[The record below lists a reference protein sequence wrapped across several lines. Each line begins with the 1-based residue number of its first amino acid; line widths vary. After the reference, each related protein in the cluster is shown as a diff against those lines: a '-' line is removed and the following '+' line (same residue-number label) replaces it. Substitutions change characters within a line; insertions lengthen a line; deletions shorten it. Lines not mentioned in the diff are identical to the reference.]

1 MANSKI
7 YKLIDLIE
15 EVKKIEEMISLHQKE
30 ADSDFMLLQYQ
41 AKKVKLT
48 GNLISELNSP
58 PFKSTSSFLFIKHF
72 LDKFYGDPSG
82 SLEDNGKEINDL
94 RKLEAVL

>member
-15 EVKKIEEMISLHQKE
+15 DVKKVEEMIFLHQND
-30 ADSDFMLLQYQ
+30 DSKFMLSQYQ

-48 GNLISELNSP
+48 GDLISQLNSP
-58 PFKSTSSFLFIKHF
+58 PLKSTTSFLLMKRF
-72 LDKFYGDPSG
+72 LDRFYADSSAPISVD
-82 SLEDNGKEINDL
+82 SQITDL
-94 RKLEAVL
+94 RELEAVL

>member
-15 EVKKIEEMISLHQKE
+15 DVKKVEEMISLHQKD
-30 ADSDFMLLQYQ
+30 ADSDVMLSQYQ

-58 PFKSTSSFLFIKHF
+58 PFKSTSGFLFIKHF
-72 LDKFYGDPSG
+72 LDKFYADPSD
-82 SLEDNGKEINDL
+82 LIEDNDKEVNEL
-94 RKLEAVL
+94 KKLEAVL